1 MCKREEEEKD
11 AVVKRK
17 DAEGAAGVEVA
28 EEVGVLEGVA
38 EDAGDEEA
46 GEAKKS
52 ATPIQR
58 ERRTSMR
65 RLKRVEGLV

>member
-46 GEAKKS
+46 GEGEE
-52 ATPIQR
+52 
-58 ERRTSMR
+58 ERNADP
-65 RLKRVEGLV
+65 EGAADVDEEAEEG